1 MIWNLRFLL
10 KTTLTLSINSSMAKK
25 SKYIQSVVDAAKG
38 RPKSTDWYRAK
49 IKEFGEPGAMDLI
62 RDGKRNN
69 RPFYG
74 RLNMFF
80 YDPKYKKK
88 LPYYDTFPLVLPI
101 ERYPDGFL
109 GINLHYLPMKLR
121 LQLLDKLV
129 DYSNNTS
136 FDESTRLAVDYSKL
150 KKLSIIKPTLKRYLA
165 GRVKTQFRRIDA
177 DEFTV
182 AALLP
187 VQRFKKASAAE
198 VYKDSRSMI

>member
-1 MIWNLRFLL
+1 
-10 KTTLTLSINSSMAKK
+10 MAQ
-25 SKYIQSVVDAAKG
+25 SKFIQSVVKAAKG
-38 RPKSTDWYRAK
+38 RPKSTEWYREK
-49 IKEFGEPGAMDLI
+49 IKEFGKPGAMDLI

-80 YDPKYKKK
+80 YDPKYKKT
-88 LPYYDTFPLVLPI
+88 LPYYDTFPLVLPL
-101 ERYPDGFL
+101 ERYDDGFL
-109 GINLHYLPMKLR
+109 GINLHYLPMTLR
-121 LQLLDKLV
+121 IRLLDRLV
-129 DYSNNTS
+129 DYSNNTK

-150 KKLSIIKPTLKRYLA
+150 KKIKLIKPALKRYLA

-187 VQRFKKASAAE
+187 VQRFKKASAKE
-198 VYKDSRSMI
+198 VYSDSRKMI